1 MFYENGKNNYLE
13 GGFGGYGKVLL
24 LNQFQV
30 QLSFSEMIEHPFLL
44 DQISDSTF
52 INFLNL
58 STFLGCDINFNK
70 PIFGLGYLK
79 GMLGAGYYEISHRSL
94 TNDEKIVERY
104 KSKNGDPYDDSK
116 SSFISAI
123 VRADL
128 ITTMKERLL
137 PITHLYLQVN
147 GYKGN
152 TSWQSGFN
160 FNIKSLGLDL
170 IYKQSIDKVDWAPNQ
185 EVFISFNYSV
195 NL

>member
-1 MFYENGKNNYLE
+1 
-13 GGFGGYGKVLL
+13 
-24 LNQFQV
+24 
-30 QLSFSEMIEHPFLL
+30 
-44 DQISDSTF
+44 
-52 INFLNL
+52 
-58 STFLGCDINFNK
+58 
-70 PIFGLGYLK
+70 
-79 GMLGAGYYEISHRSL
+79 MLGAGYYEIAHRSL

-104 KSKNGDPYDDSK
+104 KSKSGDPYDDSK
-116 SSFISAI
+116 SSFIGAI

-128 ITTMKERLL
+128 ITIMKERLL

-152 TSWQSGFN
+152 SSWQSGFN